1 MELDHTEGAT
11 CAVIDLGARLRA
23 ELKDLEARLALL
35 HAQLLGADVDAD
47 RGDDDAR
54 AQESW
59 TRLQAAALRHAL
71 EEVHYFDGEP
81 LPVSA

>member
-1 MELDHTEGAT
+1 MELDHTDGAT

-23 ELKDLEARLALL
+23 ELADLEARLALL
-35 HAQLLGADVDAD
+35 HAQLRQGADRSDE
-47 RGDDDAR
+47 DAR